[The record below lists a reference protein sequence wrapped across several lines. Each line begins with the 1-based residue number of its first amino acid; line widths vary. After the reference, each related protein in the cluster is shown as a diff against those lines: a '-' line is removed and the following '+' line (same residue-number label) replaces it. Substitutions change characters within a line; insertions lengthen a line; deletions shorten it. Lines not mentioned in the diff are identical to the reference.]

1 MRAIF
6 ALYLEH
12 QALVAVVEELERRRW
27 VNKRWLTKAGHQRGG
42 LRFTKTNLY
51 RLLTN
56 VSYAGR
62 VRYKTEVH
70 AGEHPAIVYAET
82 FERGQAL
89 LRRNG
94 PGSGRARTR
103 GSALLQGLLRC
114 GPCGCSMTP
123 AHTKRGDRRCRYYT
137 CTNAQK
143 RGWQACP
150 SRSIPAAE
158 MDKVVLDQIRGAC
171 PHSAPGDGEP
181 WSTVRYVL
189 TVGGRRWRTRTGA
202 RHCGIWWR
210 RWTMMA
216 GPGNWP
222 SPSGQAVSRHWLRR
236 RQNRRTA

>member
-1 MRAIF
+1 VRAIF

-171 PHSAPGDGEP
+171 PHTAPGDVEAI
-181 WSTVRYVL
+181 TD
-189 TVGGRRWRTRTGA
+189 
-202 RHCGIWWR
+202 
-210 RWTMMA
+210 
-216 GPGNWP
+216 GPGRFDRWW
-222 SPSGQAVSRHWLRR
+222 QALALEDRGEALRDLVEKVDYDGRAFGHHLPARWLRGACR
-236 RQNRRTA
+236 GTGITDKHS